1 MMAKQVIRVALIA
14 GGSGAIGYAVA
25 KRLASSGVRVF
36 VGFHK
41 SHEAAEANVS
51 RIVAAGGI
59 AEAVHLDVNSPSE
72 SEEICQ
78 NIFTVCGHLDILVN
92 CAAIN
97 IEAPALGIE
106 DIGWNRVIETNLTGA
121 FRLCRAV
128 AKYMMLNRWGRI
140 VNISSISSGFGGRG
154 QINYATSK
162 GGLETMTRVLALELG
177 RKGVL
182 ANCVAPGVIETKM
195 SERIRQ
201 SHEGALLET
210 IAVRRFGL
218 PEEVAEVVAFLASD
232 ASTYV
237 TGQVIRV
244 DGGMGL

>member
-1 MMAKQVIRVALIA
+1 MAKQGIRVALIA
-14 GGSGAIGYAVA
+14 GGSGAIGQAIA
-25 KRLASSGVRVF
+25 KRLASRGVRVF

-41 SHEAAEANVS
+41 SHEAAKASVS
-51 RIVAAGGI
+51 QIVAAGGN

-78 NIFTVCGHLDILVN
+78 NIFNVCGSLDILVN
-92 CAAIN
+92 SAAIN
-97 IEAPALGIE
+97 MEAPALGIE
-106 DIGWNRVIETNLTGA
+106 DIAWNRVIETNLTGA
-121 FRLCRAV
+121 FRLCRAA

-140 VNISSISSGFGGRG
+140 INISSISSGFGGRG
-154 QINYATSK
+154 QMNYAASK

-177 RKGVL
+177 RKGIL

-195 SERIRQ
+195 SDRIRQ